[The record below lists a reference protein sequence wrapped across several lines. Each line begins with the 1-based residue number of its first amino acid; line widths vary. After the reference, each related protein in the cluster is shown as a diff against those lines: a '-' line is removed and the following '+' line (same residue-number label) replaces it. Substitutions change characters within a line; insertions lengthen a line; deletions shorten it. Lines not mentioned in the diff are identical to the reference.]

1 VSLQFMRL
9 EKVMLMKRILLF
21 ALLAAAPLAAQTQ
34 IVGQDAKEFSVGDC
48 VNKPE
53 ATTLEQCKGE
63 VVIIKYWGTR

>member
-1 VSLQFMRL
+1 MFMR
-9 EKVMLMKRILLF
+9 VMLF
-21 ALLAAAPLAAQTQ
+21 ALIAAAPLMAQTQ
-34 IVGQDAKEFSVGDC
+34 IVGEEAKEFSVGDC